1 MVDGI
6 DQTGGRKKTDIGY
19 TTGSPSQHLLQPRLN
34 RYVSSSIAFF
44 WLFNTYNIYTF
55 IYSFIYYLF
64 SSRLFIIC
72 LFIYYFAV
80 WTLLFFYV
88 NYCSVFF
95 IFNLKTY
102 FVTFFFFIFVNIIFT
117 IIIYFNSI
125 ITVDLIIWPLFVTRN
140 LSRSMYN

>member
-80 WTLLFFYV
+80 WTLFFYV

-95 IFNLKTY
+95 IFNL
-102 FVTFFFFIFVNIIFT
+102 
-117 IIIYFNSI
+117 
-125 ITVDLIIWPLFVTRN
+125 
-140 LSRSMYN
+140 